1 MFTAIFVAEML
12 LKIIDVGFLLH
23 PGSYCRD
30 FWNVV
35 DLIVVVGAL
44 GSYVIDAMVVGE
56 SDVNVIKTLR
66 FCRVLR
72 VLRPLKSVSRIAPLK
87 NVFDCVI
94 KSVKNVFNILLVYL
108 LFHLIFAVIGVQI
121 FVGR

>member
-1 MFTAIFVAEML
+1 M
-12 LKIIDVGFLLH
+12 KIIDLGFVLH
-23 PGSYCRD
+23 KGSYCRD

-35 DLIVVVGAL
+35 DFVVVVGAL
-44 GSYVIDAMVVGE
+44 WSYVIDAIVDGKRN
-56 SDVNVIKTLR
+56 VNVIKTLR

-72 VLRPLKSVSRIAPLK
+72 VLRPLKSINRIAPLK